1 MFRKWFFLYIF
12 FLSIYQSVMKSGLL
26 VSNSVTSP
34 SPQIAISGLFFLSP
48 FPQTWLAGGET
59 SGGTPQC
66 EGARQQSHTANLY
79 WPPVWKRASISS
91 CWSPLSLVRYITI
104 CNYQLTFNIQEWN
117 RNRLTWETGRALVI
131 VLLFYYSFI
140 KL

>member
-1 MFRKWFFLYIF
+1 MPEVWKTICHIYVPKMIFLYIF
-12 FLSIYQSVMKSGLL
+12 FLSINQSVMKSGLL
-26 VSNSVTSP
+26 VCNSVTSP
-34 SPQIAISGLFFLSP
+34 FSSNHHFWVVFLSP

-104 CNYQLTFNIQEWN
+104 CNYQLTLKNGTEID
-117 RNRLTWETGRALVI
+117 
-131 VLLFYYSFI
+131 
-140 KL
+140 